1 MTHSVSL
8 EASNQNLKRR
18 YCQFVWIESLI
29 PYTHTWGGRVSTM
42 DDRQKATAI
51 ALAGLVLI
59 GMNFMALAPFVA
71 GQVEAGVGDTI
82 AAGYDSIK
90 KKIELAK
97 PEAKVTTPST
107 AATNALKKMNVSK
120 IAIFTPYSKNLNNEV
135 VDYFKKQNFI
145 VTSNSYFDNKKFP

>member
-1 MTHSVSL
+1 
-8 EASNQNLKRR
+8 
-18 YCQFVWIESLI
+18 
-29 PYTHTWGGRVSTM
+29 M